1 MIALRSICG
10 NIIAICSTS
19 AGFAIRGFPRGAVVE
34 DFVKKKYRI
43 VKAVK
48 AARRRREGMERVCCW
63 SDMIG
68 KLEGGAKMV
77 DWEW

>member
-19 AGFAIRGFPRGAVVE
+19 AGFAVRGFPRGAVVE

-68 KLEGGAKMV
+68 KLEGEAKMV